1 MTDDCSSS
9 INDQESWE
17 RFSDDILDDT
27 DFLTAGTASMLCNIS
42 YLIESRRPRIC
53 FH

>member
-9 INDQESWE
+9 INDHNSRG

-27 DFLTAGTASMLCNIS
+27 DFLAAGIASMLSNTS
-42 YLIESRRPRIC
+42 LLTESRRL
-53 FH
+53 